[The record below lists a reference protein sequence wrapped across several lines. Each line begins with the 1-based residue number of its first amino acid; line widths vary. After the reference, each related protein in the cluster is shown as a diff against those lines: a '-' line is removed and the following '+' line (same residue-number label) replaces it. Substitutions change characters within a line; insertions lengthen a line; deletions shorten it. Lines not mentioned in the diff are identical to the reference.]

1 MTTDWID
8 KLSLANLSK
17 LIHDRQ
23 VTPLEVVEV
32 CLERIE
38 KLNPTINAFITVLT
52 DTAREEAEQAAAAI
66 KRGEDWGPLHGIPIG
81 VKDLIDVAGVPTT
94 AGSRFFKDNIPRK
107 DAIVIQQL
115 RAAGAIIIGKTNLHE
130 FAVGATNINPHYGP
144 ARNPWNPDLSPGG
157 SSGGSAAAVAAAMC
171 PGALGTDTGGSVR
184 LPAAFCGLTGLRT
197 ALGQVSTQGVI
208 PMSWSL
214 DTVGPLAHSAE
225 GVALMLDAMTI
236 DAAVP
241 HAQTIGEPVQGLHI
255 GIPKDDSIWADL
267 SLELVGPVRSA
278 IDVLVVDAGMKLV
291 EVSLPDF
298 RQAYQAATT
307 ISMGDA
313 AAYHR
318 DRLANDP
325 QLFGADV
332 RARLEQ
338 GAARSAADYA
348 LARQFERSWIR
359 RLHTLF
365 RDEIDVLVTP
375 ATGVISHAIEG
386 SEGVSAA
393 AELLRFTYPFSLSR
407 LPALSMPCGFSDD
420 GLPVGVQ
427 LVGRDTSILLRA
439 AHAHQQHTEWHVRRA
454 VV

>member
-8 KLSLANLSK
+8 KLSLANLST

-38 KLNPTINAFITVLT
+38 KLNPEINAFLTVMA
-52 DTAREEAEQAAAAI
+52 DSAREEAQQATAALG
-66 KRGEDWGPLHGIPIG
+66 RGEDWGPLHGIPVG

-130 FAVGATNINPHYGP
+130 FAVGATNVNPHYGP

-184 LPAAFCGLTGLRT
+184 LPAALCGLTGLRP

-214 DTVGPLAHSAE
+214 DTVGPLAHSAQ
-225 GVALMLDAMTI
+225 GLALMLDAMTI
-236 DAAVP
+236 EAAIP
-241 HAQTIGEPVQGLHI
+241 HAQTIDEPVRGLRI
-255 GIPKDDSIWADL
+255 GVPKDDSIWADL

-278 IDVLVVDAGMKLV
+278 IDVLAVDAGMTLV
-291 EVSLPDF
+291 EISLPDI
-298 RQAYQAATT
+298 RQAYQAAST

-318 DRLANDP
+318 DRLANAP

-348 LARQFERSWIR
+348 IARQFERSWIR

-427 LVGRDTSILLRA
+427 LVGRDTSTLLRA
-439 AHAHQQHTEWHVRRA
+439 AHAHQQYTEWHVRRA